1 MQIYIGLKA
10 LLFEQYNSKRRY
22 AYRSDM
28 NKKKIVKNSCR
39 YPAHPAFNKTEW
51 NICMLALIKV
61 TVYLPKIYKEL
72 SASWNRRRTM
82 KSARNILACRT
93 KAMAEAEAA
102 YHIRRGTIT
111 INTLGTYFL
120 FQVAMK
126 QIQIAEKCSQP
137 HLKLHKKKIGE
148 RKKTS
153 SEYVCHYHFLAGTV
167 KIRGNIQ

>member
-1 MQIYIGLKA
+1 MQIYIGLKV
-10 LLFEQYNSKRRY
+10 LLFEQYHSKRRY
-22 AYRSDM
+22 TCRSDM

-39 YPAHPAFNKTEW
+39 YPTHPVFNKTEW

-82 KSARNILACRT
+82 KSARNILACRA

-120 FQVAMK
+120 FQVENPYLQWSRYK
-126 QIQIAEKCSQP
+126 S
-137 HLKLHKKKIGE
+137 LKNVLNHTLSYTKKNRREKKK
-148 RKKTS
+148 
-153 SEYVCHYHFLAGTV
+153 LAANMSAIT
-167 KIRGNIQ
+167 IF